1 MSLTITPRMVGDVT
15 VLDVSGRITLGEAT
29 GHLRETVL
37 AEAGKNSRMILN
49 LANVSYIDSAGL
61 GEMLGSYTSVRNRG
75 GDLKLL
81 NAQKRIKDLLQIT
94 KLYTIFESFEDESA
108 AVTSFSKTAKA

>member
-1 MSLTITPRMVGDVT
+1 MSLTINPRIVGDVT
-15 VLDVSGRITLGEAT
+15 ILDVSGRITLGDAT
-29 GHLRETVL
+29 GHLRDTVL
-37 AEAGKNSRMILN
+37 AEAAKNPRMILN
-49 LANVSYIDSAGL
+49 LADVTYIDSAGL

-94 KLYTIFESFEDESA
+94 RLYTIFESYEDEAA
-108 AVTSFSKTAKA
+108 AVGSFSKTAKA